1 MWHWAGMP
9 HKGDSEEVPA
19 QSSSHLAK
27 TKPCRQLSLASH
39 TASQEPLDRPHV
51 VLHMGI
57 ASHSAFRER
66 ERERAHLQEPL
77 WMPAPDPGTKA
88 CLEGRQC
95 WRTKGGLNPAPHPP
109 HPPESFRVL
118 QHSSNLLGCLRH
130 NKVGDSSGLRG
141 LEVRSSKPRSASG
154 SCGHRSNV
162 LSPLADAE
170 FATVTLVPYSGPPR
184 SDPIRCCRSVLQPG

>member
-1 MWHWAGMP
+1 MTQRRFLPKVALILPRPSPAG
-9 HKGDSEEVPA
+9 
-19 QSSSHLAK
+19 
-27 TKPCRQLSLASH
+27 SLAWHLTLPAKSH
-39 TASQEPLDRPHV
+39 WTDLMLCYTWALLLT
-51 VLHMGI
+51 LH
-57 ASHSAFRER
+57 S